1 MGRLGVP
8 DAATFVGATG
18 AALVGKSAYQLEA
31 CGGRYGLCTTYIGSG
46 QRIATLERI

>member
-8 DAATFVGATG
+8 DAAMFVGATG
-18 AALVGKSAYQLEA
+18 VALLGKFSYQLEA
-31 CGGRYGLCTTYIGSG
+31 CGGRYGLCTMYIGSG